1 MSSESSKNS
10 FNSIGSLEIP
20 VQEVSLND
28 YASIAKTNED
38 KSKTEDDTIEM
49 SPPDLKSTHEGK
61 PLS

>member
-28 YASIAKTNED
+28 YVSLTKTNND
-38 KSKTEDDTIEM
+38 RSKIKNNTIEM
-49 SPPDLKSTHEGK
+49 IPPDLRSTHEGK